1 MIDPSNS
8 DETKHL
14 LQKTADY
21 LYKIHGDVTQ
31 EQYQAISTL
40 RQLINEEFK
49 PEKSVSNQ
57 FIYNILKG
65 IL

>member
-1 MIDPSNS
+1 MHTSKT
-8 DETKHL
+8 EQAF
-14 LQKTADY
+14 QKTIDY
-21 LYKIHGDVTQ
+21 LYKIDGDITQ

-49 PEKSVSNQ
+49 PKIQVSNQ
-57 FIYNILKG
+57 FIYNILKD

>member
-1 MIDPSNS
+1 MSQ
-8 DETKHL
+8 TKPNNVEEAA
-14 LQKTADY
+14 QKTVDY
-21 LYKIHGDVTQ
+21 LYKIDGELTP

-49 PEKSVSNQ
+49 PQKQVSNQ
-57 FIYNILKG
+57 FIYSVLKG